1 VRIALV
7 CDWYRPRIGGIE
19 LHLQDLA
26 RALSKRGHDV
36 VVVTSTPGGE
46 EFDDVRVRRIK
57 APRLPPF
64 GLLFT
69 PAGFRAVADA
79 IAAERPD
86 VVHTHVSVVSPTAFA
101 GARAAQ
107 RQRLATV
114 VTFHSMIPSARA
126 LAPGLGALL
135 GAASWTARYTAVSQ
149 CVALAV
155 RPFAPSQSFVV
166 LPNAIDVSAWRPD
179 GARERGDELRLVSVM
194 RLNGKKRPLVLVA
207 MMRRLRAALP
217 GVRIRLRIAGDG
229 PQRAIV
235 TRAIARAQLR
245 DRVELL
251 GTCSRDRIRELLA
264 ESDVFVLPAVRESFG
279 IAALEARAAGLPVVA
294 MSNSGVAEFIE
305 HGREGLIARND
316 AEFVAHVATL
326 AGDPERLRAISNHN
340 RQNPPPFDWATVVDQ
355 HVAIYCEAMALRENV
370 RADSKR

>member
-1 VRIALV
+1 MRIALV

-26 RALSKRGHDV
+26 RALDKRGHDV
-36 VVVTSTPGGE
+36 VVVTSTPGAR
-46 EFDDVRVRRIK
+46 EFDGVQVRRIE
-57 APRLPPF
+57 APLMPPF

-69 PAGFRAVADA
+69 PSGFRAVAEA
-79 IAAERPD
+79 IAVERPD
-86 VVHTHVSVVSPTAFA
+86 VVHAHVSIVSPTAFA
-101 GARAAQ
+101 GALAAH
-107 RQRLATV
+107 RQGLATV
-114 VTFHSMIPSARA
+114 LTFHSMIPNTRPLAR
-126 LAPGLGALL
+126 GLGALL
-135 GAASWTARYTAVSQ
+135 GTASWTARYTAVSQ

-155 RPFAPSQSFVV
+155 RPFAPSQSFAV
-166 LPNAIDVSAWRPD
+166 LPNAIEVSAWRSD
-179 GARERGDELRLVSVM
+179 GAREPRDELRLVSVM
-194 RLNGKKRPLVLVA
+194 RLNAKKRPLALIA

-251 GTCSRDRIRELLA
+251 GQCARERIRELLA
-264 ESDVFVLPAVRESFG
+264 ESDVFVLPALRESFG

-305 HGREGLIARND
+305 HGREGLLARND
-316 AEFVAHVATL
+316 AEFMAHVATL
-326 AGDPERLRAISNHN
+326 ATEPDRRRAISNYN
-340 RQNPPPFDWATVVDQ
+340 RQNPPPFDWATVVDR

-370 RADSKR
+370 RADNNR